1 MALYAINKIVEDT
14 LILLDENNISANLLS
29 DEDTFAHSIRDVVE
43 GRIEDAVKQVVAR
56 APMHA
61 LKSGSYIEFGAY
73 NPNYDNDPEQQDDVA
88 ICWREDNSGWMLLPD
103 DFLRLIVFQMSDWD
117 RAVYEPISTLDED
130 YEMQFCKYAGVRGN
144 VHNPVVA
151 IDFRPEGHVLEFF
164 SCSSQ
169 DAYVTRACY
178 VGVPKI
184 EDGTID
190 IPPKCYQS
198 VVYTIAA
205 LVCIAMG
212 NAQQGSN
219 FNELSKSSMV

>member
-1 MALYAINKIVEDT
+1 MALYSVQNIVKDV
-14 LILLDENNISANLLS
+14 LILLDENNISGALLT
-29 DEDTFAHSIRDVVE
+29 DEATFSLSIRDIIE

-61 LKSGSYIEFGAY
+61 LKSGSYIEFGE
-73 NPNYDNDPEQQDDVA
+73 DKA

-164 SCSSQ
+164 SCSNQ

-212 NAQQGSN
+212 NAQQGSA